1 MCLMRF
7 MDRGCEIHPG
17 FKHGEIV
24 FVRGRVDGAT
34 VENGQMTLVVA
45 LCDADGVG
53 EGHDLYI
60 PTDKAIK
67 KSDLISS
74 VKKAMRAGVSG

>member
-1 MCLMRF
+1 MRF

-34 VENGQMTLVVA
+34 VENGQMTLIVA
-45 LCDADGVG
+45 LCDADGAG

-60 PTDKAIK
+60 PTDKAITK
-67 KSDLISS
+67 NDLIAS
-74 VKKAMRAGVSG
+74 VRKALRMGATG